1 MKESLEERISRIFY
15 EFDCPKCYQTNY
27 VRQADY
33 QDGEVIT
40 CDNCGK
46 RFTEYDDDYK
56 DIKEEEET
64 RRSFGPVF

>member
-1 MKESLEERISRIFY
+1 MKASLEEMISRMFY
-15 EFDCPKCYQTNY
+15 EFDCPKCYHTNY

-46 RFTEYDDDYK
+46 RFTEYDD
-56 DIKEEEET
+56 EVRE
-64 RRSFGPVF
+64 